1 MSSRAPRVG
10 LFGLL
15 GSGNIGNDASTE
27 ALMAYLRADHPGA
40 EIDAMCMG
48 WAQMR
53 ERYGIEAIPFQ
64 WQQTHQ
70 RSGQSGAVL
79 KALGKVVDVV
89 RTASWVRRHD
99 VIIIPGMGIMD
110 AALPINPWGV
120 PYALYLLALA
130 GVLFGTRVA
139 LVSVGASPARNRA
152 TRWLYVN
159 AARMAA
165 YRSFRDPASR
175 EALRSQ
181 GLDTTGDGVYPD
193 LVFSAPLSPPPAVD
207 PDLVGIGVM
216 TYGGNNE
223 DRGAGRAEIYAAYT
237 TAMTEFI
244 TWLLDNGRRV
254 RVFVG
259 DEVDQ
264 VTADKIVAD
273 ARRQRPDVDPARITG
288 HPVRTAAELLR
299 VIEPAA
305 TVVATRFHNIV
316 FSLMLCKPTISIG
329 YSPKNDSLMLDMELG
344 EYCQRARAI
353 DLELLKAQF
362 TKAESHRAEITED
375 LRRLNAEQTRRAREQ
390 FAKLS
395 RLLLA
400 G

>member
-1 MSSRAPRVG
+1 MSHRAPRVG

-27 ALMAYLRADHPGA
+27 ALMAYLRTDHPDA

-48 WAQMR
+48 WVQMR

-64 WQQTHQ
+64 WQQAHQ
-70 RSGQSGAVL
+70 RPDQRGTGL
-79 KALGKVVDVV
+79 KALGKVIDVV
-89 RTASWVRRHD
+89 RTAAWVRRHD
-99 VIIIPGMGIMD
+99 VIIIPGMGIME

-139 LVSVGASPARNRA
+139 LVSAGASPARNKA
-152 TRWLYVN
+152 TRWLYTN
-159 AARMAA
+159 AARMAS

-175 EALRSQ
+175 EVMRSQ
-181 GLDTTGDGVYPD
+181 GVDTTADDVYPD
-193 LVFSAPLSPPPAVD
+193 LVFSAPLPPPAPVD

-216 TYGGNNE
+216 TYSGTNE

-244 TWLLDNGRRV
+244 TWLIDNGRSV

-264 VTADKIVAD
+264 VTVDKIVAD

-288 HPVRTAAELLR
+288 DPVKTAAELLQ
-299 VIEPAA
+299 VMEPVA
-305 TVVATRFHNIV
+305 TVVATRFHNV
-316 FSLMLCKPTISIG
+316 LFSLKFCKPTISVG
-329 YSPKNDSLMLDMELG
+329 YSPKNDSLMLDMGLS
-344 EYCQRARAI
+344 EYCQHARSV
-353 DLELLKAQF
+353 DVELLKTQF

-375 LRRLNAEQTRRAREQ
+375 LRRLNAERTRIANEQ

-395 RLLLA
+395 RLLLP

>member
-1 MSSRAPRVG
+1 MSHRAPRVG

-27 ALMAYLRADHPGA
+27 ALMAYLRTDHPDA

-48 WAQMR
+48 WAQMS

-70 RSGQSGAVL
+70 RPGQGGAAL

-130 GVLFGTRVA
+130 GVLFGTKVA
-139 LVSVGASPARNRA
+139 LVSVGASPARSRA

-165 YRSFRDPASR
+165 YRSFRDQASR
-175 EALRSQ
+175 EALRGQ
-181 GLDTTGDGVYPD
+181 GLDTTADEVYPD
-193 LVFSAPLSPPPAVD
+193 LVFSAPLLPPATVD

-259 DEVDQ
+259 DEVDL

-299 VIEPAA
+299 VIEPVA

-316 FSLMLCKPTISIG
+316 FSLMFCKPTISIG
-329 YSPKNDSLMLDMELG
+329 YSPKNDSLMADMELG

-362 TKAESHRAEITED
+362 AKAESHRTEITED
-375 LRRLNAEQTRRAREQ
+375 LRRLNAEQTRSAREQ